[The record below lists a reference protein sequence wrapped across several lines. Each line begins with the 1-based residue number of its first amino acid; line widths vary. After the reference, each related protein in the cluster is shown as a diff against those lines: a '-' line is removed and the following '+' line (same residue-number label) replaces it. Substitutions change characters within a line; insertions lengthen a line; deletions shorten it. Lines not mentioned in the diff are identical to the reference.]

1 MFTRADPATSRLST
15 RIQHAW
21 TLMEMMVT
29 LVIGTAVLAAVGV
42 TCSFANRTLD
52 AIGNYAD
59 LDRQSSNA
67 LNLMARDVR
76 QTGALTNFNSGALW
90 FTNMSDGNLLKYWW
104 NSDRQTLNWTNQS
117 TAEGGVLLKG
127 CISLSFSLFQRTP
140 VAGTTMTFNSTTNA
154 SLAKVVVLEWVCRRT
169 NFLSLANSESVQ
181 TAKIVLRN

>member
-1 MFTRADPATSRLST
+1 MLSRNSSS
-15 RIQHAW
+15 RVVRRFRQGW
-21 TLMEMMVT
+21 TLIEMMVT
-29 LVIGTAVLAAVGV
+29 VLIGTVVLAAVGV
-42 TCSFANRTLD
+42 TCSFANRTFD

-76 QTGALTNFNSGALW
+76 QTGGLTNYNASTLW

-104 NSDRQTLNWTNQS
+104 NSDRQTLNYTNAS
-117 TAEGGVLLKG
+117 TGDSGVLLKG
-127 CISLSFSLFQRTP
+127 CVSLNFSLFQRTP
-140 VAGTTMTFNSTTNA
+140 IAGTTMTFNSTTNA